1 MKKSLRQIVD
11 IVNVNANGTQNICT
25 PGQCFEYYNSNGYCY
40 KNSVAG
46 IWVYSAVQLTTTS
59 AYTPNVATLETVATN
74 NVAGHYL
81 RQITGCQDIMLSSPG
96 GLAMYYSPSARAIMS
111 KTGLWVGSD
120 VEMKRPLTKAD
131 FETVQASAV
140 EASVVP
146 PTGAPCLFVEANS
159 HTDSIFGARHAVQ
172 MYCAPKK
179 KMTPMHPVAI
189 PPLMQSLSALQK
201 KHITWQTVMWGAA
214 LVLQASD
221 FYIGWLPDPTSGIA
235 ADKLYTRQEFDTAVQ
250 TNTSSR
256 LVFEWDDIPMDSDI
270 TRNVDVL
277 RSLWT
282 QLQQTGYIPS
292 TGIASVL

>member
-1 MKKSLRQIVD
+1 
-11 IVNVNANGTQNICT
+11 
-25 PGQCFEYYNSNGYCY
+25 
-40 KNSVAG
+40 
-46 IWVYSAVQLTTTS
+46 
-59 AYTPNVATLETVATN
+59 
-74 NVAGHYL
+74 
-81 RQITGCQDIMLSSPG
+81 
-96 GLAMYYSPSARAIMS
+96 MS
-111 KTGLWVGSD
+111 KVGLWVGSD
-120 VEMKRPLTKAD
+120 VETRRPLTKAD
-131 FETVQASAV
+131 FEKVQASAV
-140 EASVVP
+140 DASVVP

-159 HTDSIFGARHAVQ
+159 HTDSIFGAGHAVQ

-214 LVLQASD
+214 LVLKASD

-256 LVFEWDDIPMDSDI
+256 LVFEWDDIPTDSDI

>member
-1 MKKSLRQIVD
+1 MKRSLRQIVD
-11 IVNVNANGTQNICT
+11 IINVDKNGTQHVCV

-46 IWVYSAVQLTTTS
+46 LWVYSAVQLTTTS
-59 AYTPNVATLETVATN
+59 AYMPTVTTLDTVATS
-74 NVAGHYL
+74 NVAGYYM
-81 RQITGCQDIMLSSPG
+81 RQITGSQDVLLSSPG
-96 GLAMYYSPSARAIMS
+96 GLSMYYSPSARAVMS
-111 KTGLWVGSD
+111 KVGLWVGCD
-120 VEMKRPLTKAD
+120 VEMRRPLTQAD
-131 FETVQASAV
+131 FEKVQDAAV
-140 EASVVP
+140 DASVVP
-146 PTGAPCLFVEANS
+146 PTGAPCLFVESNK
-159 HTDSIFGARHAVQ
+159 HTDAIFGAGHAVQ

-179 KMTPMHPVAI
+179 KTVPMHPVAI

-214 LVLQASD
+214 LTLQAAD

-235 ADKLYTRQEFDTAVQ
+235 ADKLYTRPEFDATVQ

-256 LVFEWDDIPMDSDI
+256 LVFEWDDIPPETDI